1 MRYSTVI
8 NGASDTKRKED
19 DGTDGVYITVILQFN
34 PVYVLY
40 WFRQSRNKLKNE
52 RKEFSFSVLTPI
64 HDTSAREGRAT
75 CVFKHDSNVCFHMYS
90 HGFIVIIDSLCKE
103 IHVKP

>member
-1 MRYSTVI
+1 MVLMESTSQLFCNLTLCMYCIGLGKVET
-8 NGASDTKRKED
+8 S
-19 DGTDGVYITVILQFN
+19 
-34 PVYVLY
+34 
-40 WFRQSRNKLKNE
+40 LKKGGGGSEANE
-52 RKEFSFSVLTPI
+52 RKEFSVSVLTLI
-64 HDTSAREGRAT
+64 HGPLLCIYDTSAREGRAT

>member
-1 MRYSTVI
+1 MSCIGLGKVET
-8 NGASDTKRKED
+8 S
-19 DGTDGVYITVILQFN
+19 
-34 PVYVLY
+34 
-40 WFRQSRNKLKNE
+40 LKKGGGGSEANE
-52 RKEFSFSVLTPI
+52 RKEFSVSVLTLI
-64 HDTSAREGRAT
+64 HGPLLCIYDTSAREGRAT